1 MATEIEPST
10 APAMEFKKDVLS
22 PVSQLEAARK
32 AAALDQQKRVEEACA
47 RMLDS
52 SKQTKNA
59 KRKSIEERVEG
70 HVKTK
75 LQKTTTTT
83 TTTVVATK
91 QEPKSEVKLAQA
103 VSAVVTTTTSTSTTD
118 ENKKVET
125 VVCLLCDAW
134 KLTICA
140 AGNNQPSNDA
150 WEYIAQSK
158 AAADDLNAY
167 VTGLYLC

>member
-32 AAALDQQKRVEEACA
+32 AAAVDQQKRVEEACA
-47 RMLDS
+47 RMLDG
-52 SKQTKNA
+52 SKHTKNS

-75 LQKTTTTT
+75 LQKTTVTT

-91 QEPKSEVKLAQA
+91 QEPKSEAKVVQA
-103 VSAVVTTTTSTSTTD
+103 VSVVATTTTTSTTD

-125 VVCLLCDAW
+125 AVCPLRDAW
-134 KLTICA
+134 KLTIALLLISALERCV
-140 AGNNQPSNDA
+140 GVHCPEQGCGRR
-150 WEYIAQSK
+150 AQC
-158 AAADDLNAY
+158 
-167 VTGLYLC
+167 VRH